1 MKIRAYNAE
10 YGIKNYEVTH
20 KEKRAEKPTE
30 NNEDRLIFEYER
42 YLIRN
47 EKSRNT
53 IEKYIFE
60 AKRLMEYTGREKPT
74 GEQLAAYKE
83 ELKERYASSSVNT
96 KINATNSWLRF
107 VGSGENAL
115 STCRI
120 QRRIFLDEDSLLNR
134 DDYRRLVETAR
145 NRGKERTALAIM
157 TIGMTGIRIGELQYI
172 TAEAV
177 EHGFARI
184 NFKAKERVIL
194 IPEKLRTELIGYCG
208 KHDIKSGSIFIT
220 RNGRPV
226 NRKNIWAEMKALC
239 IKAGVTPEKAHPHN
253 LRHLFARC
261 YYEKEKDIVRLAD
274 YLGHSSLE
282 TTRRY
287 TAISSEEACMKQL
300 DLGLFCPEER
310 S

>member
-107 VGSGENAL
+107 VGRGEKAL

-120 QRRIFLDEDSLLNR
+120 QRRIFLDEDSLLNKN
-134 DDYRRLVETAR
+134 DYRRLVETAR
-145 NRGKERTALAIM
+145 NTGKERTALAIM

-194 IPEKLRTELIGYCG
+194 IPERLRAELKSYCR
-208 KHDIKSGSIFIT
+208 KHDIKGGSIFIT

-226 NRKNIWAEMKALC
+226 NRKNIWAEMKSLC
-239 IKAGVTPEKAHPHN
+239 IKAGVMPEKAYPHN
-253 LRHLFARC
+253 LRHLFARTF
-261 YYEKEKDIVRLAD
+261 YKLTKDLINLAD
-274 YLGHSSLE
+274 ILGHSSIE
-282 TTRRY
+282 VTRIYTTDGIQEWKRN
-287 TAISSEEACMKQL
+287 L
-300 DLGLFCPEER
+300 N
-310 S
+310 